1 LSGKIKTNRYHFSKQ
16 KCATST
22 FARILDNK
30 GTFMQNQEEMLVHV
44 ARMYY
49 ERGLTQAEIGRHF
62 HISRSTVSR
71 LLQEARDS
79 HVVRI
84 SINYPWKRDFDLE
97 RQLLKQFQLR
107 EVRVL
112 QSLGRPSDDVF
123 KGMGMLAAEYLDN
136 CIRDGMTLGVSYGR
150 SIAATIK
157 QLNPTRRVDM
167 NVVQILGAL
176 GSGNPLIEG
185 PDLVREIANLYGA
198 SYRYLFTPM
207 IVEGEQT
214 RNLLLQEPNV
224 QETLALGRSA
234 DAVILGIG
242 AHAAE
247 ASGLIWTGYLNQKDI
262 AFLRSR
268 GAVGHMCAQHFDE
281 DGHEL
286 DVTFNRRVISIG
298 LEALREIETVIA
310 VAGSQEKAPAI
321 LGALRGNYIDV
332 LITDDKAAQ
341 QMLVEVE

>member
-1 LSGKIKTNRYHFSKQ
+1 
-16 KCATST
+16 
-22 FARILDNK
+22 
-30 GTFMQNQEEMLVHV
+30 MQNQEEMLVEV
-44 ARMYY
+44 ARLYY
-49 ERGLTQAEIGRHF
+49 ERSQTQAEIGRQF

-71 LLQEARDS
+71 LLQEARDRN
-79 HVVRI
+79 VVRI
-84 SINYPWKRDFDLE
+84 SINYPWKRDYDLE
-97 RQLLKQFQLR
+97 RQLFKRFQLR

-112 QSLGRPSDDVF
+112 QSMDRPMADVF
-123 KGMGMLAAEYLDN
+123 KGLGVLAAEYLDN

-150 SIAATIK
+150 SIAATIQ
-157 QLNPTRRVDM
+157 QLNPTRHVDM

-185 PDLVREIANLYGA
+185 PDLVREIATLYGA
-198 SYRYLFTPM
+198 TYRYLFTPM
-207 IVEGEQT
+207 IVESEQT

-247 ASGLIWTGYLNQKDI
+247 TSGLIWTGYLNQKDI

-268 GAVGHMCAQHFDE
+268 GAVGHMCAQHFD
-281 DGHEL
+281 DQGREL
-286 DVTFNRRVISIG
+286 DVSFNRRVISIG
-298 LEALREIETVIA
+298 LEALRNIETVIA

-341 QMLVEVE
+341 NMLAAMN

>member
-1 LSGKIKTNRYHFSKQ
+1 MH
-16 KCATST
+16 
-22 FARILDNK
+22 
-30 GTFMQNQEEMLVHV
+30 NQEEMLVHV

-49 ERGLTQAEIGRHF
+49 ERGLTQAEIGRQF

-97 RQLLKQFQLR
+97 RQIFKRFQLR

-112 QSLGRPSDDVF
+112 QSMDRPKEDVF
-123 KGMGMLAAEYLDN
+123 KGMGLLAAEYLDN
-136 CIRDGMTLGVSYGR
+136 CIRDGITLGVSYGR

-157 QLNPTRRVDM
+157 QLNPSRHVDM
-167 NVVQILGAL
+167 TVVQILGAL
-176 GSGNPLIEG
+176 GSGNPFIEG
-185 PDLVREIANLYGA
+185 PDLVREIATLYGA

-207 IVEGEQT
+207 IVESEQT

-224 QETLALGRSA
+224 QETLELGRRA
-234 DAVILGIG
+234 DVVILGIG
-242 AHAAE
+242 AHASE

-262 AFLRSR
+262 TFLRSR
-268 GAVGHMCAQHFDE
+268 GAVGHMCAQHFD
-281 DGHEL
+281 DQGREL
-286 DVTFNRRVISIG
+286 DVAFNRRVISIG
-298 LEALREIETVIA
+298 LEALQEIETVIA
-310 VAGSQEKAPAI
+310 VAGSVEKAPAI

-332 LITDDKAAQ
+332 LVTDDKAAKLILAT
-341 QMLVEVE
+341 MDS

>member
-1 LSGKIKTNRYHFSKQ
+1 
-16 KCATST
+16 
-22 FARILDNK
+22 
-30 GTFMQNQEEMLVHV
+30 MQNQEEMLVQV

-49 ERGLTQAEIGRHF
+49 ERGLTQAEIGRQF

-71 LLQEARDS
+71 LLQEARDR

-97 RQLLKQFQLR
+97 REVFKRFPLR

-112 QSLGRPSDDVF
+112 QSMDRSMADVLKGLGR
-123 KGMGMLAAEYLDN
+123 LAAEYLDN

-150 SIAATIK
+150 SIAATIQ
-157 QLNPTRRVDM
+157 QLNPSRHVDM
-167 NVVQILGAL
+167 TVVQILGAL

-207 IVEGEQT
+207 IVESEQT

-224 QETLALGRSA
+224 QETLELGRRA
-234 DAVILGIG
+234 DTIILGIG
-242 AHAAE
+242 AHAPG
-247 ASGLIWTGYLNQKDI
+247 ASGLIWTGYLTQKDI
-262 AFLRSR
+262 AFLQSS
-268 GAVGHMCAQHFDE
+268 GAIGHMCAQHFDE
-281 DGHEL
+281 QGRTL
-286 DVTFNRRVISIG
+286 DISFNRRVISIG
-298 LEALREIETVIA
+298 LEALRNIETVIA
-310 VAGSQEKAPAI
+310 VAGTKEKAPAI
-321 LGALRGNYIDV
+321 LGALRGDYINV

-341 QMLVEVE
+341 HILATVD

>member
-1 LSGKIKTNRYHFSKQ
+1 
-16 KCATST
+16 
-22 FARILDNK
+22 
-30 GTFMQNQEEMLVHV
+30 MENQEDMLVNV

-49 ERGLTQAEIGRHF
+49 EHGLTQGEIGRQY

-71 LLQEARDS
+71 LLQEARDRK
-79 HVVRI
+79 VVKI
-84 SINYPWKRDFDLE
+84 SINYPWKRDFGLE
-97 RQLLKQFQLR
+97 RQLFKHFQLR

-112 QSLGRPSDDVF
+112 QSMDRSMDDVF
-123 KGMGMLAAEYLDN
+123 NGLGLLASEYLDSF
-136 CIRDGMTLGVSYGR
+136 IKDGITLGVSYGR
-150 SIAATIK
+150 SIAATIRH
-157 QLNPTRRVDM
+157 LNPSRHVDM
-167 NVVQILGAL
+167 TVVQILGAL
-176 GSGNPLIEG
+176 GSGNLLIEG

-207 IVEGEQT
+207 IVESEQT
-214 RNLLLQEPNV
+214 RNLLLLEPRV
-224 QETLALGRSA
+224 QETLALGRRA

-268 GAVGHMCAQHFDE
+268 GAIGHMCAQHFDE
-281 DGHEL
+281 EGREL
-286 DVTFNRRVISIG
+286 DVSFNRRVISIG
-298 LEALREIETVIA
+298 LKALRDIPTVIA
-310 VAGSQEKAPAI
+310 VAGSNAKAAAI

-341 QMLVEVE
+341 QIIAKHESAAHN

>member
-1 LSGKIKTNRYHFSKQ
+1 
-16 KCATST
+16 
-22 FARILDNK
+22 
-30 GTFMQNQEEMLVHV
+30 MQNQEEMLVHV

-49 ERGLTQAEIGRHF
+49 ERGLTQAEIGRQF

-71 LLQEARDS
+71 LLQEARNS
-79 HVVRI
+79 NVVRI

-97 RQLLKQFQLR
+97 RQIFKWFQLR

-112 QSLGRPSDDVF
+112 QSMDRPKDDVF
-123 KGMGMLAAEYLDN
+123 KGMGLLTAEYLDA
-136 CIRDGMTLGVSYGR
+136 CIRDGITLGVSYGR

-157 QLNPTRRVDM
+157 QLNPSRHVDM
-167 NVVQILGAL
+167 TVVQILGAL

-185 PDLVREIANLYGA
+185 PDLVREIATLYGA

-207 IVEGEQT
+207 IVESEQT

-224 QETLALGRSA
+224 QETLELGRQA
-234 DAVILGIG
+234 DVAILGIG
-242 AHAAE
+242 AHASE

-281 DGHEL
+281 QGREL
-286 DVTFNRRVISIG
+286 DVAFNRRVISIG
-298 LEALREIETVIA
+298 LEALQEIETVIA
-310 VAGSQEKAPAI
+310 VAGSEEKAPAI

-332 LITDDKAAQ
+332 LITDDKAARL
-341 QMLVEVE
+341 MLATIES

>member
-1 LSGKIKTNRYHFSKQ
+1 
-16 KCATST
+16 
-22 FARILDNK
+22 
-30 GTFMQNQEEMLVHV
+30 MPNQEEMLVEV
-44 ARMYY
+44 ARLYY
-49 ERGLTQAEIGRHF
+49 ERSQTQAEIGRQF
-62 HISRSTVSR
+62 HVSRSTVSR
-71 LLQEARDS
+71 LLQEARDRN
-79 HVVRI
+79 VVRI
-84 SINYPWKRDFDLE
+84 SINYPWKRDYDLE
-97 RQLLKQFQLR
+97 RQIFKRFQLR

-112 QSLGRPSDDVF
+112 QSMDRSMADVF

-150 SIAATIK
+150 SIAATIQ
-157 QLNPTRRVDM
+157 QLNPTRHVDM
-167 NVVQILGAL
+167 TVVQILGAL

-185 PDLVREIANLYGA
+185 PDLVREIATLYGA

-207 IVEGEQT
+207 IVESEQT
-214 RNLLLQEPNV
+214 RNLLLQEPYV

-247 ASGLIWTGYLNQKDI
+247 TSGLIWTGYLNQKDI

-281 DGHEL
+281 QGNEL

-298 LEALREIETVIA
+298 LEALREVETVIA
-310 VAGSQEKAPAI
+310 IAGAKEKAPAI

-332 LITDDKAAQ
+332 LITDDKAAEQ
-341 QMLVEVE
+341 ILAAIV

>member
-1 LSGKIKTNRYHFSKQ
+1 
-16 KCATST
+16 
-22 FARILDNK
+22 
-30 GTFMQNQEEMLVHV
+30 MENQEVMLVHV

-49 ERGLTQAEIGRHF
+49 ERGLTQAEIGRQF

-71 LLQEARDS
+71 LLQEARDRN
-79 HVVRI
+79 VVRI
-84 SINYPWKRDFDLE
+84 SINYPWKRDYELE
-97 RQLLKQFQLR
+97 RQVLKRFRLR

-112 QSLGRPSDDVF
+112 QSMERPKADVF

-150 SIAATIK
+150 SIAATIQ
-157 QLNPTRRVDM
+157 QLNPSRHVDM
-167 NVVQILGAL
+167 TVVQILGAL

-207 IVEGEQT
+207 IVESKQT
-214 RNLLLQEPNV
+214 RDLLLQEPNV
-224 QETLALGRSA
+224 QETLALGRNA

-268 GAVGHMCAQHFDE
+268 GAVGHMCAQHFD
-281 DGHEL
+281 DQGQEL
-286 DVTFNRRVISIG
+286 DVAFNQRVISIG
-298 LEALREIETVIA
+298 LKALLDIETVIA

-321 LGALRGNYIDV
+321 LGALQGNYIDV
-332 LITDDKAAQ
+332 LITDDQAARFITA
-341 QMLVEVE
+341 EH

>member
-1 LSGKIKTNRYHFSKQ
+1 
-16 KCATST
+16 
-22 FARILDNK
+22 
-30 GTFMQNQEEMLVHV
+30 MQNQEEMLVHV

-79 HVVRI
+79 NVVRI

-97 RQLLKQFQLR
+97 RSLFKRFQLR

-112 QSLGRPSDDVF
+112 QSMDRPRVDVF
-123 KGMGMLAAEYLDN
+123 NGMGLLAAEYLDH
-136 CIRDGMTLGVSYGR
+136 CIRDGITLGVSYGR

-157 QLNPTRRVDM
+157 QLNPSRHVDM
-167 NVVQILGAL
+167 TVVQILGAL

-185 PDLVREIANLYGA
+185 PDLVREIATLYGA

-207 IVEGEQT
+207 IVESEQT

-224 QETLALGRSA
+224 QETLELGRLA
-234 DAVILGIG
+234 DVVILGIG

-247 ASGLIWTGYLNQKDI
+247 TSGLIWTGYLNQKDI
-262 AFLRSR
+262 TFLRSR
-268 GAVGHMCAQHFDE
+268 GAVGHMCAQHFDTQ
-281 DGHEL
+281 GGEL
-286 DVTFNRRVISIG
+286 DVAFNRRVISIG
-298 LEALREIETVIA
+298 LKALRDIETVIA
-310 VAGSQEKAPAI
+310 VAGSENKAPAI

-332 LITDDKAAQ
+332 LITDDKAAKII
-341 QMLVEVE
+341 LNTIDN

>member
-1 LSGKIKTNRYHFSKQ
+1 
-16 KCATST
+16 
-22 FARILDNK
+22 
-30 GTFMQNQEEMLVHV
+30 MQNQEEMLVHV

-49 ERGLTQAEIGRHF
+49 ERGLTQAEIGRQF

-79 HVVRI
+79 SVVRI

-97 RQLLKQFQLR
+97 RQIFKRFQLR

-112 QSLGRPSDDVF
+112 QSMDRPKDDIF
-123 KGMGMLAAEYLDN
+123 KGMGLLTAEYLDA
-136 CIRDGMTLGVSYGR
+136 CIRDGITLGVSYGR

-157 QLNPTRRVDM
+157 QLNPSRHVDM
-167 NVVQILGAL
+167 TVVQILGAL

-185 PDLVREIANLYGA
+185 PDLVREIATLYGA

-207 IVEGEQT
+207 IVESEQT

-224 QETLALGRSA
+224 KETLELGRQA
-234 DAVILGIG
+234 DVAILGIG
-242 AHAAE
+242 AHASE

-281 DGHEL
+281 QGREL
-286 DVTFNRRVISIG
+286 DVAFNRRVISIG

-310 VAGSQEKAPAI
+310 VAGSEDKAPAI

-341 QMLVEVE
+341 LMLATMES